1 MEVAVKVPVNVRH
14 LVRFASLALS
24 LTLVAAL
31 VGCSDTLTY
40 SKDSD
45 RRGQELYAQQSW
57 AEAAGAYRNSTRQN
71 PRDFKAYYMLGNC
84 YTQMGQW
91 QKAINAYRTS
101 LDVQQVTLE
110 GKYDHQQRA
119 NTIVALAGAIARSD
133 TRDVETN
140 AAVAKARAN
149 QSPDDYLLL
158 AKVYAFRG
166 DADSALES
174 FEHAAQLAP
183 ENFYVSKEY
192 GLYLVQLGQN
202 KRAESALR
210 HAYALNQGD
219 EQVNL
224 ALRRIGV
231 VPGPSLK
238 SERDLAGPPV
248 PKGPIP
254 EMSWGGKQSGTTTS
268 APPASN
274 GQTVQAPRD

>member
-1 MEVAVKVPVNVRH
+1 MKVPVNVRH

-24 LTLVAAL
+24 VASLTAV

-45 RRGQELYAQQSW
+45 RTGQELYAQQNW
-57 AEAAGAYRNSTRQN
+57 AEAAGSYRNSTRQN

-84 YTQMGQW
+84 YTQMAQW

-110 GKYDHQQRA
+110 GKYDHEQRA

-133 TRDVETN
+133 SRDLETN
-140 AAVAKARAN
+140 AAVARARSN
-149 QSPDDYLLL
+149 QSPEDYLLL
-158 AKVYAFRG
+158 AKIYAFRG
-166 DADSALES
+166 DADSALDS
-174 FEHAAQLAP
+174 FEHAAQIAP
-183 ENFYVSKEY
+183 DNFYIAKEY
-192 GLYLVQLGQN
+192 GLYLVQIGQS
-202 KRAESALR
+202 KRAEGALR
-210 HAYALNQGD
+210 HAYALNQTD

-224 ALRRIGV
+224 SLRRIGV

-238 SERDLAGPPV
+238 AEKDLAGPPV

-254 EMSWGGKQSGTTTS
+254 EWSWGNNGKQSTTPT
-268 APPASN
+268 APPPTSN